1 MFSAAIILPT
11 NALSAAVK
19 FFRKN
24 PAARVILLIL
34 ILFAATYGSVAVL
47 RIVLRTESPLMV
59 VSSGS
64 MIPTL
69 NVGDIILVRG
79 IDPSAVTV
87 GTIIIFHSPYDYQ
100 MPIVH
105 RVIAVT
111 NDQNSIYFQTQGDN
125 NPGPDGWR
133 VPAEDLMGVYV
144 AKLPYVGLISL
155 ELRGPLGVTLIIL
168 LVALIVAIEYSES
181 RPSKGKKPEA
191 KFSPVAKFS
200 DYSSLVSD

>member
-1 MFSAAIILPT
+1 MQGNST
-11 NALSAAVK
+11 VRK
-19 FFRKN
+19 FFKKN
-24 PAARVILLIL
+24 PAARVIIL
-34 ILFAATYGSVAVL
+34 IVILFVATYGSVAVL
-47 RIVLRTESPLMV
+47 KLVLNTESPLMV

-79 IDPSAVTV
+79 ADPNTITV

-105 RVIAVT
+105 RVLGIS
-111 NDQNSIYFQTQGDN
+111 NDGGTTYFQTKGDN
-125 NPGPDGWR
+125 NPGPDGWN
-133 VPAEDLMGVYV
+133 VPAQNLMGVYV

-168 LVALIVAIEYSES
+168 LVALIIAIEYNES
-181 RPSKGKKPEA
+181 RHDSKGK
-191 KFSPVAKFS
+191 VN
-200 DYSSLVSD
+200 